1 MRPQL
6 ETLIL
11 VLVITLG
18 GLLNTWGCHREFP
31 GGPVV
36 KTQCF
41 HCVSLGSTPGQG
53 PRSCKPCKIN

>member
-1 MRPQL
+1 MGPQL

-18 GLLNTWGCHREFP
+18 SLLNTWGCRREFP
-31 GGPVV
+31 EGPEV

-41 HCVSLGSTPGQG
+41 HCVSPGSTPGQ
-53 PRSCKPCKIN
+53 RTTIL